1 METLVISKVSVLT
14 ANKTKNKRA
23 VVMFNLDNSDYPL
36 IVSPKQ
42 ALVMLQAGGLCMGQ
56 SLEDIYNSNDD
67 AFNPEF
73 VRTLNEVR
81 NGDLVGEIELV
92 KEGDSYTLDAGHPDV
107 KNGSAKAGE
116 IRKYKSTNLRIV
128 SGSLPSVYPISQ
140 ARLDAIEYAKAKVA
154 AATPRRS
161 FRKLA
166 PIEESVEQTNET
178 AVFQTE
184 E

>member
-1 METLVISKVSVLT
+1 METFIVSRVSVLT

-23 VVMFNLDNSDYPL
+23 VVMFNLESSDYPL

-42 ALVMLQAGGLCMGQ
+42 ALVMLQAGGLCMNQ
-56 SLEDIYNSNDD
+56 SIEDIYNSNDD
-67 AFNPEF
+67 AFSPEF

-81 NGDLVGEIELV
+81 NGDLVGDIELV
-92 KEGDSYTLDAGHPDV
+92 REGDNYTLDASHPDV

-128 SGSLPSVYPISQ
+128 TGSLPSVYPISQ

-154 AATPRRS
+154 AATPKRS
-161 FRKLA
+161 FKKLVS
-166 PIEESVEQTNET
+166 IDEQVNEP
-178 AVFQTE
+178 AIFQTE